1 MAMTKQSSLPE
12 MVAQSREI
20 MQSPSVPIFERYER
34 RGTMANAAVYVGI
47 AALIAG
53 VLGFFSG
60 GFGGMIGG
68 LLGALVQF
76 FVFTGVVYLLGKNL
90 YNGSGTWDEVAY
102 SFALFTAPLIVLGAL
117 ISLIVM
123 LFAWIPLINVVVGLV
138 AAIVGILLLL
148 VQIYYGYLAIQ
159 ASMNLRDQT
168 QAIVVLLLS
177 FLASA
182 VVMGLVGW
190 IF

>member
-20 MQSPSVPIFERYER
+20 MQSPSVPTFERYER
-34 RGTMANAAVYVGI
+34 RGTMGNAAVYVGI

-60 GFGGMIGG
+60 GFGGLIGG
-68 LLGALVQF
+68 LLSALTQF
-76 FVFTGVVYLLGKNL
+76 FVFTGAVYLLGKNM

-102 SFALFTAPLIVLGAL
+102 SFALFTAPLIVAGAL
-117 ISLIVM
+117 LSFVLT
-123 LFAWIPLINVVVGLV
+123 LFIWIPLINVVVSLIG
-138 AAIVGILLLL
+138 AIVGILLLL
-148 VQIYYGYLAIQ
+148 IQIYYGYLAIQ

-182 VVMGLVGW
+182 VVIGLVGW